1 MRKDLQNSCLKG
13 GHMHSFNMILKMY
26 ITSQSNTL
34 ESLRLFGCYK
44 GWLQLK
50 YAIGKSTKDDDGG
63 GDDDDSDGRRGSQN
77 QMKGQT

>member
-13 GHMHSFNMILKMY
+13 GHMYPFYMVLKMY
-26 ITSQSNTL
+26 ITNQSNTL

-44 GWLQLK
+44 VWLQLT

-63 GDDDDSDGRRGSQN
+63 GGDNDDDDDGWRGS
-77 QMKGQT
+77 